1 MFRNKMD
8 NRKKKKKCYFVTN
21 DIRIIDY
28 KDTDLLRKFVSDNG
42 KILPSRLTGTSR
54 KYQKMLTK
62 SVKMARQ
69 ASFLPYAGDIYHTEN

>member
-1 MFRNKMD
+1 MD

-69 ASFLPYAGDIYHTEN
+69 AALLPYAGDIYYTEN

>member
-1 MFRNKMD
+1 MD
-8 NRKKKKKCYFVTN
+8 NRKKKKRCYFLAN
-21 DIRIIDY
+21 DIKTIDY
-28 KDTDLLRKFVSDNG
+28 KDVDLLRKFVSDNG

-69 ASFLPYAGDIYHTEN
+69 AALLPYSGDIYHSDN